1 VIAYKTIQ
9 PLPFDPVV
17 ALFASV
23 DWSSALK
30 PDRLVQAL
38 NQSHTVITAWDGE
51 ILVGLGSAI
60 SDGCMVAYVPY
71 MVVLPEYQGCGIGT
85 EITRRLIERYDG
97 FHQLALIAD
106 GRAVDF
112 YKRMGF
118 VPAGSC
124 EALWIYAGAEHA

>member
-1 VIAYKTIQ
+1 MIVYKTLQ
-9 PLPFDPVV
+9 PLPSDPVV

-23 DWSSALK
+23 DWSSAQK

-71 MVVLPEYQGCGIGT
+71 MVVMPEYQGQGIGT
-85 EITRRLIERYDG
+85 EIARRLIARYEG

-106 GRAVDF
+106 GKAVDF
-112 YKRMGF
+112 YKRLGF

-124 EALWIYAGAEHA
+124 EPLWIYDGNEYA